1 MGRNLKYQYCVA
13 ILRDDNTLSYVT
25 SVDNSTK
32 TFHCEAGKE
41 AKKFS
46 RTTADDLQY
55 GMIVNYCS
63 AVVIKAPDS
72 FNLINS
78 KKEGE

>member
-1 MGRNLKYQYCVA
+1 MGSNLKYKYCVA

-32 TFHCEAGKE
+32 TFHCEYGKE

-55 GMIVNYCS
+55 GMIANCCP
-63 AVVIKAPDS
+63 AVVIKAPDF
-72 FNLINS
+72 FNLINP